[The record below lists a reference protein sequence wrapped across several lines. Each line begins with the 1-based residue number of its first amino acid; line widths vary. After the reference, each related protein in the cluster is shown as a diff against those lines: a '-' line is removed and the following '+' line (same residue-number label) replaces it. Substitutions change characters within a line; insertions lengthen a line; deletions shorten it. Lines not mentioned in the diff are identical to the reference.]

1 MSSPPRP
8 FLISPILF
16 PAFLLLNLGSVSHF
30 PRFAAGRGRQGQG
43 IGDGRIVLV
52 PGPQRQL
59 WRGGREVK
67 GGWSSDDLGPF
78 PTPKAIKPGR
88 IEYAHPEPSL
98 CCRQPRK
105 RDWVEGPGA

>member
-59 WRGGREVK
+59 WRGGGRSKEAGVAMI
-67 GGWSSDDLGPF
+67 LGPF
-78 PTPKAIKPGR
+78 RPPKR
-88 IEYAHPEPSL
+88 LSL
-98 CCRQPRK
+98 
-105 RDWVEGPGA
+105 GG